1 LKVDV
6 DKRSSSA
13 LAAISFARANRSR
26 FVAELNEFVRFP
38 SVSADPARRDDAHRC
53 AQWLAGRL
61 QGIGLGDVR
70 LHETTHNPLVTAN
83 WLGAPGRPT
92 LLIYGHYDVQ
102 PTDPLDEWRTPPFEP
117 EVRGDYLFGRGASDD
132 KGQLWTHIK
141 GIESLMKTAGGL
153 PVNVRCLFE
162 GDEEVGSH
170 GLMEFLKTNPPEA
183 RADLAV
189 ISDMAMLARNRPAL
203 THALRGVLSFEIT
216 VRGPARDLH
225 SGMYG
230 GVVQNPL
237 EALCDIVAKMHA
249 PDGRIAVPGVYDHV
263 RDLPASERR
272 RMAVSGPS
280 DQRIADAAG
289 IDMPW
294 GSLGAAGT
302 PTREV
307 SDTLT
312 SERARTAV
320 PQGPHSGAESG
331 YSLYERLTVRPSLTV
346 NGLTGGYQGPGSK
359 SVIPAKASA
368 KLSMRLVP
376 DQDPLEIKRA
386 LAAFIARIA
395 PPGVRVDVVFGKSAR
410 PTLLDRKHPG
420 QQAAA
425 RALRLGFGVAPVFL
439 RSGGTVPVAQV
450 FQEKKGMPT
459 VLMGFGLRD
468 DRMHAPNERFLL
480 ANLYRGIET
489 SIWFLHE
496 LAAGIQYGD
505 LANNISWQADRTR
518 FPTDRA
524 SWHTSC
530 KNRVRIPTGRASW

>member
-1 LKVDV
+1 
-6 DKRSSSA
+6 
-13 LAAISFARANRSR
+13 LAIRFARANRSR
-26 FVAELNEFVRFP
+26 FVAELKEFVRFP
-38 SVSADPARRDDAHRC
+38 SVSADPARRDDARRC

-61 QGIGLGDVR
+61 RGIGLREVR
-70 LHETTHNPLVTAN
+70 LHETTHNPLVTAS

-102 PTDPLDEWRTPPFEP
+102 PADPLDQWRTPPFEP
-117 EVRGDYLFGRGASDD
+117 DVRGDYLFGRGASDD
-132 KGQLWTHIK
+132 KGQLWTHVK
-141 GIESLMKTAGGL
+141 AIESLIKTTRAL

-162 GDEEVGSH
+162 GDEEVGSY
-170 GLMEFLKTNPPEA
+170 GLVEFLKTDPPEA

-189 ISDMAMLARNRPAL
+189 ISDMAMLARNHPAL

-237 EALCDIVAKMHA
+237 EALCDVVAKMHA
-249 PDGRIAVPGVYDHV
+249 LDGRIAIPGVYDQV
-263 RDLPASERR
+263 RELPAPERR
-272 RMAVSGPS
+272 RMAAGGPS
-280 DQRIADAAG
+280 DQRIAADAG
-289 IDMPW
+289 ID
-294 GSLGAAGT
+294 T
-302 PTREV
+302 PR
-307 SDTLT
+307 
-312 SERARTAV
+312 
-320 PQGPHSGAESG
+320 GESG

-368 KLSMRLVP
+368 KLSIRLVP
-376 DQDPLEIKRA
+376 DQDPAAVKRA
-386 LAAFIARIA
+386 IAVFIGRMA
-395 PPGVRVDVVFGKSAR
+395 PPGVKVDVVFGKSAR
-410 PTLLDRKHPG
+410 PILLDRRHPG

-425 RALRLGFGVAPVFL
+425 RALRRGFGVAPVFL
-439 RSGGTVPVAQV
+439 RSGGTVPVVQV
-450 FQEKKGMPT
+450 FHETKGMPT

-480 ANLYRGIET
+480 TNLYRGIET

-505 LANNISWQADRTR
+505 LSNNRSGSAERTGIPADRM
-518 FPTDRA
+518 
-524 SWHTSC
+524 SWHTLC
-530 KNRVRIPTGRASW
+530 KNRVRLPTGLASW